1 MDSTQVDSPHGNMS
15 WASRERRTKSQSENG
30 PAAFTATRYHQAAAT
45 DNQPREKHATALNQN
60 KNTWQNQRGEPNSNT
75 TKKQSDFFIQIEQD
89 SHETQ
94 TPSSLPYLII
104 KT

>member
-1 MDSTQVDSPHGNMS
+1 V
-15 WASRERRTKSQSENG
+15 
-30 PAAFTATRYHQAAAT
+30 AAT
-45 DNQPREKHATALNQN
+45 DNQLREKHAAAVSTKTKTLGS
-60 KNTWQNQRGEPNSNT
+60 WQNQRGEPNSNT

-89 SHETQ
+89 LHETQ